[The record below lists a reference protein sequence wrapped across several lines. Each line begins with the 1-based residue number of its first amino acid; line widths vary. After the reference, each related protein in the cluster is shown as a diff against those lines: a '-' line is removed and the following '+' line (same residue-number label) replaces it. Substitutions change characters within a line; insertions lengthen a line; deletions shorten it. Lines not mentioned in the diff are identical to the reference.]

1 MAVDYVAHAR
11 RLDARHHGLPA
22 PRAQTHAGLVGPVL
36 RALRAFPSVRGL
48 VWGAY
53 SEASADVHA
62 LLSETATSISE
73 REWGMMGSRSRSE
86 ARGMIVS
93 ILRRRWGV
101 TAAREAARLRISRFP
116 LVGAQ
121 RAGAAQMLADGR
133 VFRESPA
140 YMAGVA
146 PRGGALGAAAF

>member
-1 MAVDYVAHAR
+1 MGHV
-11 RLDARHHGLPA
+11 
-22 PRAQTHAGLVGPVL
+22 
-36 RALRAFPSVRGL
+36 
-48 VWGAY
+48 
-53 SEASADVHA
+53 
-62 LLSETATSISE
+62 
-73 REWGMMGSRSRSE
+73 MGSRSRSE

-133 VFRESPA
+133 VFRESLA

-146 PRGGALGAAAF
+146 PQGGALGAAAF